1 MALGC
6 RASAIIYQ
14 NTRVYGDYQL
24 IIAINASTRQ
34 LTVEPNATST
44 NQAQIQKQT
53 HTLCHYPYPTHSHC
67 ASHVTL
73 KSLRSL
79 RCRLEL
85 GKNTVN
91 SNSTTGLFVF
101 IFSFLRQTFSPS
113 DKLRERRATQQS
125 RDCNLAIILIS
136 TVVMF
141 FLCHLPRVVTR
152 LVFFTLLWS
161 PSHHRHHGQH
171 IIFTNSIFSIY
182 EAANIHSILDCR
194 ERGLCFW
201 CTLNSCFTK
210 EHEKHHDS
218 FSLEKL

>member
-1 MALGC
+1 MTPPPSPHLLGTVMGRGGSPRFITALVGVALGC
-6 RASAIIYQ
+6 QASAIIYQ

-101 IFSFLRQTFSPS
+101 IFSFLRQTFFPS
-113 DKLRERRATQQS
+113 DKLRERRATQ
-125 RDCNLAIILIS
+125 
-136 TVVMF
+136 
-141 FLCHLPRVVTR
+141 
-152 LVFFTLLWS
+152 
-161 PSHHRHHGQH
+161 
-171 IIFTNSIFSIY
+171 
-182 EAANIHSILDCR
+182 
-194 ERGLCFW
+194 
-201 CTLNSCFTK
+201 
-210 EHEKHHDS
+210 
-218 FSLEKL
+218 